1 MKSLRT
7 KMTLLTICIIILV
20 VISMALISIV
30 FIRTNE
36 KQRSNQLLL
45 LLCETGERNLD
56 YYFDSV
62 QKSVRRVAAYVESD
76 LDGLEDEQLQG
87 HMERVGNKFD
97 EMASKT
103 NGVLTYYYRIDPE
116 VSDTVKGFWY
126 TDLDGEGFKEH
137 VVTDIRL
144 YDTDD
149 TSKLKMGA
157 AEYDKFIGELKSY
170 NKLVGDAVKEYSE
183 KECNLSFEPISEDA
197 FGKLMASNEWTMEQV
212 TTLGSLI
219 VE

>member
-1 MKSLRT
+1 MKNFKIETSKVVSAYNVLSTAKYGKLDDADKINVWKIARALKPVAT
-7 KMTLLTICIIILV
+7 KFEEDNKD
-20 VISMALISIV
+20 AA
-30 FIRTNE
+30 E
-36 KQRSNQLLL
+36 KFKP
-45 LLCETGERNLD
+45 EG
-56 YYFDSV
+56 FDE
-62 QKSVRRVAAYVESD
+62 K
-76 LDGLEDEQLQG
+76 LQNAQEY
-87 HMERVGNKFD
+87 ERV
-97 EMASKT
+97 T
-103 NGVLTYYYRIDPE
+103 RDPQN
-116 VSDTVKGFWY
+116 
-126 TDLDGEGFKEH
+126 
-137 VVTDIRL
+137 
-144 YDTDD
+144 D